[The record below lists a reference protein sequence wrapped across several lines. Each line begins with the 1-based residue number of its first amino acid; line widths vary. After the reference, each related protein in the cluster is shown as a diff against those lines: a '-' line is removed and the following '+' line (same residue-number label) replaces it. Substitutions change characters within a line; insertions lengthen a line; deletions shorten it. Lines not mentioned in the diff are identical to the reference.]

1 MASEVGAVHAATP
14 VAGAEP
20 VATRAEQLP
29 LPLPAARHGPQAAA
43 AGVKADISTAAQLLS
58 ALLKHPALANL
69 EAAPA
74 GPLLKAAE
82 AQARPIAEVLRN
94 GISLSGLFYESHQAE
109 WIAGKRPLADL
120 RQEPQARQAVQ
131 QDADDT
137 PLPALVRQQLDMLD
151 GQPLHWRGELWPGLP
166 LQLSIARQPAHD
178 GRQEGDADARAG
190 EAADTPRWETRL
202 VSLLPALGTVA
213 VRLSLSGERIGIAV
227 TSSGSEH
234 SARIA
239 AEAASLGR
247 ALQSAGLHLNAFS
260 SDHDDAA

>member
-1 MASEVGAVHAATP
+1 MASEVGAVNAATP

-69 EAAPA
+69 DAAPA
-74 GPLLKAAE
+74 SPLLEAAE
-82 AQARPIAEVLRN
+82 AQARPIAEALRN

-109 WIAGKRPLADL
+109 WIAGRRQLDDL

-131 QDADDT
+131 QDPDDT

-151 GQPLHWRGELWPGLP
+151 GQALHWRGELWPGLP
-166 LQLSIARQPAHD
+166 LQLSIARQPEHD
-178 GRQEGDADARAG
+178 GRQEEAAACAA
-190 EAADTPRWETRL
+190 EAADSPRWETRL
-202 VSLLPALGTVA
+202 VSLLPALGKVA

-227 TSSGSEH
+227 TSSGSER
-234 SARIA
+234 SALIA

-260 SDHDDAA
+260 SEHDDAA

>member
-1 MASEVGAVHAATP
+1 MASEVGAVHAAIP

-20 VATRAEQLP
+20 VATRAEHPP
-29 LPLPAARHGPQAAA
+29 LPLPAARHGPPAPAS
-43 AGVKADISTAAQLLS
+43 GVKADISTAAQLLS
-58 ALLKHPALANL
+58 TLLNHPSLADL

-82 AQARPIAEVLRN
+82 AQARPIAEALRQ
-94 GISLSGLFYESHQAE
+94 GITLSGLFYESHQAE
-109 WIAGKRPLADL
+109 WISGARQLEDL
-120 RQEPQARQAVQ
+120 RREPQARPAASPASE
-131 QDADDT
+131 DSA
-137 PLPALVRQQLDMLD
+137 LPALVRQQLDMLD

-166 LQLSIARQPAHD
+166 LQLSIARQPEHD

-190 EAADTPRWETRL
+190 EEADTPRWETRL

-227 TSSGSEH
+227 TSSGSER
-234 SARIA
+234 SALIA

-247 ALQSAGLHLNAFS
+247 ALQSAGLHLNAFT